1 MPDFPEGIVGDF
13 KPPEGNTPDVNTDS
27 LLNTDNI
34 TPTED
39 ASDLGQATDATV
51 EAQTAGGNAPGE
63 GEQTGGGGGEGGG
76 GGWRGGGGGGGGG
89 PGLRLPDM
97 S

>member
-63 GEQTGGGGGEGGG
+63 G
-76 GGWRGGGGGGGGG
+76 
-89 PGLRLPDM
+89 
-97 S
+97 